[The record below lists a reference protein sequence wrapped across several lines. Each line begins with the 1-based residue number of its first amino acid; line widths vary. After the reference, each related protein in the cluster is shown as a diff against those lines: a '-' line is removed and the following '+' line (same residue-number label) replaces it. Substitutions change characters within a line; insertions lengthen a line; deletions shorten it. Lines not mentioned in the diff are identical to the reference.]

1 MMKAGRPTPN
11 VEQLSLVQPERGL
24 EMFLEA
30 GLVLTNTAADV
41 LYQHYIYLSDDA
53 IIFLLLFYSYYA

>member
-11 VEQLSLVQPERGL
+11 VEQPSLVHPERGL

-30 GLVLTNTAADV
+30 GLVLTNTAADM
-41 LYQHYIYLSDDA
+41 LYQHYIY
-53 IIFLLLFYSYYA
+53 